1 MSAERQP
8 VRALGGVG
16 GRSTIS
22 PRVLWRFSRP
32 HTIVGTALSVAGLY
46 AIAVAQLPGL
56 AAGEGLGD
64 LAWTL
69 LAAFAVNVFIVGLNQ
84 LEDVEIDR
92 VNKPHLPIAA
102 GDLTI
107 GGARAIV
114 AVASVIPL
122 VLAVTQGLLEL
133 GAVGL
138 AMAVGAAYSSPPLR
152 LKRRPIVAAL
162 AITGVRAVV
171 VNLGVYGHFAL
182 SLGGELEIPAAVW
195 ALTLFV
201 LPFSFAIAVLKD
213 VPDIEGDRRF
223 GIATFS
229 VRLGPER
236 VLALGMAALTIAYV
250 GMAVAG
256 PLLVDDAQPVVLAAG
271 HLGLLAVAW
280 RWSRAV
286 DVHDRAGFTRFYM
299 GVWGLF
305 FAEYL
310 LVPAAVLLG

>member
-1 MSAERQP
+1 VSTQ
-8 VRALGGVG
+8 ALPLRRGVHA
-16 GRSTIS
+16 TT
-22 PRVLWRFSRP
+22 VLWRFSRP
-32 HTIVGTALSVAGLY
+32 HTIIGTALSVAGLY
-46 AIAVAQLPGL
+46 AIAVAQLPGV

-69 LAAFAVNVFIVGLNQ
+69 LAAFSVNVFIVGLNQ

-102 GDLTI
+102 GDLGI
-107 GGARAIV
+107 GGARVIV
-114 AVASVIPL
+114 AAAAALPL
-122 VLAVTQGLLEL
+122 VLAVTQGVLEL
-133 GAVGL
+133 ASVAV

-182 SLGGELEIPAAVW
+182 SLGGELAIPAAVW

-236 VLALGMAALTIAYV
+236 VLALGMAALTVAYA

-271 HLGLLAVAW
+271 HAALLAVAW
-280 RWSRAV
+280 RWARAV